1 MNSKPTVKVIVHHTK
16 KHVSFF
22 LPLNTKDDVLMNV
35 GKQTAD
41 FNSIFFFT
49 WKSLATVTVLLPTFS
64 HYFGQKTETHAG

>member
-22 LPLNTKDDVLMNV
+22 LPLNTKDILMNV
-35 GKQTAD
+35 GNQTAD
-41 FNSIFFFT
+41 LNSIFFFT